1 MSIWAIG
8 FPAEAAISVVE
19 TLALMLARFSRP
31 LLGWGALAGVMLLFK
46 PLLIGLLQAALLV
59 IQPRRSLSQRSAR
72 ERLRDAL
79 LLARLVNHFETS
91 HPSQAAEL
99 RLLAARD

>member
-8 FPAEAAISVVE
+8 FPAEAAVSVVE

-31 LLGWGALAGVMLLFK
+31 LLGFGAMAGVLLLFK
-46 PLLIGLLQAALLV
+46 PLLIGLLRAALLV
-59 IQPRRSLSQRSAR
+59 IQPRRSLTQRTAR

-79 LLARLVNHFETS
+79 LLARLANRFETS

-99 RLLAARD
+99 RLMVARD